1 MQPASVCEVA
11 WSLGLASVVVI
22 HGRLERGREQRDRWR
37 RFVTALER
45 EVKSGG
51 GGGVGGGGKGRV
63 MVVATSE
70 YDAAYTHFLTG
81 IRPLVARALPPAA
94 NLTFDPQGPV
104 WVVHTDLLFG
114 IYI

>member
-1 MQPASVCEVA
+1 
-11 WSLGLASVVVI
+11 
-22 HGRLERGREQRDRWR
+22 
-37 RFVTALER
+37 
-45 EVKSGG
+45 
-51 GGGVGGGGKGRV
+51 

>member
-22 HGRLERGREQRDRWR
+22 NGRLERGREQRERWR

-45 EVKSGG
+45 EVESGG
-51 GGGVGGGGKGRV
+51 GGGGRGGRV

-94 NLTFDPQGPV
+94 NVTFDPQGPV
-104 WVVHTDLLFG
+104 WVVHTDLVFG
-114 IYI
+114 I